1 MALPEVLLA
10 QCLDRLNVLPCQA
23 LLFGAMSEAALL
35 VAQHAGTETAR
46 AQVPAARLGVARK
59 TVAKALTSQDPPS
72 CKARPP
78 VARA

>member
-10 QCLDRLNVLPCQA
+10 RRLDHLNALPCQA

-46 AQVPAARLGVARK
+46 AQAPALRYHLLASYVCSG
-59 TVAKALTSQDPPS
+59 
-72 CKARPP
+72 
-78 VARA
+78 